1 MNKNTVI
8 GITLIGLLLIGFSV
22 FNARMAREQAE
33 VKRVQD
39 SIAAAKAFE
48 YAEQMAQARM
58 VSRHTGARMPILS
71 SRRLTTAVRS
81 STIWKTIN

>member
-39 SIAAAKAFE
+39 SIAAT
-48 YAEQMAQARM
+48 ARELPLRTRV
-58 VSRHTGARMPILS
+58 VSRHTGARMPILLL
-71 SRRLTTAVRS
+71 RRLITVARS
-81 STIWKTIN
+81 SIIWKTIN

>member
-39 SIAAAKAFE
+39 SIAA
-48 YAEQMAQARM
+48 
-58 VSRHTGARMPILS
+58 
-71 SRRLTTAVRS
+71 
-81 STIWKTIN
+81 

>member
-22 FNARMAREQAE
+22 FNAALGLPLRT
-33 VKRVQD
+33 
-39 SIAAAKAFE
+39 
-48 YAEQMAQARM
+48 RM

>member
-39 SIAAAKAFE
+39 FPLRT
-48 YAEQMAQARM
+48 RM